1 MEILLFEIYFYYI
14 HGTFYEHY
22 KVSRVKNR
30 DYQLSIELRRLLKRN
45 CMLKW
50 SWDLTEVMYI
60 SEDESPRIV
69 VLETNGERL
78 KRGKTVDGLKYLKI
92 FNDKAIR
99 LYVKNR

>member
-1 MEILLFEIYFYYI
+1 M
-14 HGTFYEHY
+14 
-22 KVSRVKNR
+22 S
-30 DYQLSIELRRLLKRN
+30 
-45 CMLKW
+45 
-50 SWDLTEVMYI
+50 I
-60 SEDESPRIV
+60 SEDESLRIV